1 MHRASSG
8 LGERRALR
16 AGARLAAAGTAL
28 ALSLAVG
35 VAAKAA
41 PGGTPRPVPGPG
53 HHHFS
58 AAVSRVGSA
67 ATIPDRVARVEQAL
81 QSSSSGLQRAYDV
94 APLFANHIDGMG
106 LTIATLVSYGDKG
119 AQSYLDQYDAS
130 NGLPAATVQT
140 IEPAGAV
147 PACTDP
153 GVNTS
158 DCDSWGGETDLD
170 ISMIHTLAPGAK
182 ILIIATPVS
191 ETEGITGFPEM
202 MTAMDYTVAN
212 HLANVISMSLGTP
225 EDDFS
230 STTQLHGLDSHF
242 KNATDNGVTVLASS
256 GDDGADGL
264 QVDGTTHWGRR
275 VVSFPADETYVTAV
289 GGTVLSLDGS
299 GNRTRP
305 DVLWSSSGGGVSH
318 DFGIPAWQQS
328 TATATGA
335 TGRALPDI
343 TMEGTSGT
351 SEASPLM
358 AAIVGLADQSA
369 GRNLGLINPALYA
382 IGANGTGSG
391 VVDVTSG
398 CNSTGTVTGYC
409 AGTGYDIVSGWGTI
423 DAATFVPALVAA
435 SNPSGNTVTVTNPGA
450 QTGTVGTAAS
460 LQISASDSA
469 AGQTLTY
476 SATGLPA
483 GLTISGSGLISG
495 TPTTAGSASVT
506 VKATDTTAASG
517 TANFTWT
524 INPSGSGGVTNG
536 GFETGSLSGW
546 TASGAATKVATTGA
560 HSGTDAAMLGATT
573 PTNGDSSIAQTFT
586 APAGTGT
593 LSFWYNVTCPDTV
606 TYDWATAKLKD
617 NTTGTT
623 STVLSKTCVS
633 SSGWTKVNTPVVAGH
648 SYTLTLTSHDDDYAS
663 DPTYTLYDDVAVS

>member
-1 MHRASSG
+1 M
-8 LGERRALR
+8 
-16 AGARLAAAGTAL
+16 
-28 ALSLAVG
+28 SLAVG
-35 VAAKAA
+35 VTAKAT
-41 PGGTPRPVPGPG
+41 PGSTPRPVPGPG

-58 AAVSRVGSA
+58 ATASRVGAA

-81 QSSSSGLQRAYDV
+81 QSSSSGLQQAYDV
-94 APLFANHIDGMG
+94 APLFANHIDGTG
-106 LTIATLVSYGDKG
+106 LTIATLVSFGDKS

-170 ISMIHTLAPGAK
+170 ISMIHTLAPGAR

-191 ETEGITGFPEM
+191 ETQGITGFPEM

-225 EDDFS
+225 EDDFTS
-230 STTQLHGLDSHF
+230 STQLHDLDSHF

-256 GDDGADGL
+256 GDDGADGT
-264 QVDGTTHWGRR
+264 QVDGSTPWGRR
-275 VVSFPADETYVTAV
+275 VVSFPADESYVTAV
-289 GGTVLSLDGS
+289 GGTVLSLDGN

-382 IGANGTGSG
+382 VGSHGTSSG
-391 VVDVTSG
+391 IVDVTSG

-423 DAATFVPALVAA
+423 DAAKFVPALVAA
-435 SNPSGNTVTVTNPGA
+435 SNQTGDTVTVTNPGA
-450 QTGTVGTAAS
+450 RTGTVGTAAS
-460 LQISASDSA
+460 LQISATDSA

-483 GLTISGSGLISG
+483 GLAISSSGLISG
-495 TPTTAGSASVT
+495 TPTTAGSATVT
-506 VKATDTTAASG
+506 VKATDTTGASG
-517 TANFTWT
+517 TAGFVWT
-524 INPSGSGGVTNG
+524 INTGGAGGITNG
-536 GFETGSLSGW
+536 GFETGGLSGW
-546 TASGAATKVATTGA
+546 TTSGASTTVTTSGP
-560 HSGTDAAMLGATT
+560 HSGTHAAMLGATS
-573 PTNGDSSIAQTFT
+573 PTNGDSSIGQTFT
-586 APAGTGT
+586 APSGTAT
-593 LSFWYNVTCPDTV
+593 LSFWYNVTCPDTL
-606 TYDWATAKLKD
+606 TYDWATATLTDK
-617 NTTGTT
+617 TTGKT

-633 SSGWTKVNTPVVAGH
+633 SSGWTKISTPVVAGH
-648 SYTLTLTSHDDDYAS
+648 SYTLTLTSHDDDYAG
-663 DPTYTLYDDVAVS
+663 DPTYTLYDDVALS